1 MARARSEILVDL
13 SAVQALTHP
22 TRLRMLDMLRD
33 TDSAAGIARAIGEP
47 RQKINY
53 HLKELEAA
61 GLVRAVGERRK
72 GNMMEQL
79 YQATAN
85 TFLVSPRIAWSG
97 NARPAALQDQASLSA
112 LVELGERVQRDAAEL
127 LDRAAFDGE
136 QIPSASVEVD
146 VAFADAEARSAF
158 ITEYLEALGPLLKK
172 FAVAR
177 QLGAPFKLALAVYP
191 DPVAEAEQ

>member
-1 MARARSEILVDL
+1 MTVTRSEILIDL

-33 TDSAAGIARAIGEP
+33 ADSAAGVARAIGEP

-97 NARPAALQDQASLSA
+97 NARPAALQAQASLAA

-127 LDRAAFDGE
+127 LDRAAFEGE

-146 VAFADAEARSAF
+146 VAFADTEARSAF
-158 ITEYLEALGPLLKK
+158 LTEYLEALGPLLKK
-172 FAVAR
+172 YAVAR
-177 QLGAPFKLALAVYP
+177 HLGAPFKLALAVYP
-191 DPVAEAEQ
+191 DPAAETEQ